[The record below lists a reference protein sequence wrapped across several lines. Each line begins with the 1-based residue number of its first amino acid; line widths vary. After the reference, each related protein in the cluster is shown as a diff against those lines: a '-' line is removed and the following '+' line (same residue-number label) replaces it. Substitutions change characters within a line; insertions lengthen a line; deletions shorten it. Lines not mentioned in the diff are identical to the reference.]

1 MLGWGINVLN
11 VTPEQKETLRSR
23 DVFAPY
29 LLASWEAG
37 MEGLQWIEEL
47 VEKGKATKLKSDGY
61 PNRYAAKAVDVL
73 PCIRH
78 RLPGY
83 SEHWVGEKDDI
94 ERLRATCHP
103 ENTKGYL
110 LEATV
115 TIDAWDLS

>member
-29 LLASWEAG
+29 LLASWEA
-37 MEGLQWIEEL
+37 
-47 VEKGKATKLKSDGY
+47 
-61 PNRYAAKAVDVL
+61 KAVDVL

-83 SEHWVGEKDDI
+83 SEHWVDEKDDI